1 MPADLIT
8 LSREYGA
15 GASELASVLGERLG
29 WRVLDSEIPLAAARR
44 LGIPA
49 DSLEDWDEHAPGL
62 LESLG
67 NALLLGSPELLVDP
81 AVAARPHA
89 RDVADATTA
98 LLREAAEDPPLIVVG
113 HGAQSIFAHR
123 PHTIHVRLVAP
134 LRDRIHKI
142 MTRRSVTEQE
152 ARIIAAHVDRDR
164 AMYVKDFLHRDVRDP
179 LLYSLQINT
188 GKVAMADA
196 VELVTRLVQSPY

>member
-15 GASELASVLGERLG
+15 GASELASLLGERLG

-44 LGIPA
+44 LGVSA

-134 LRDRIHKI
+134 LPDRIHKI

>member
-15 GASELASVLGERLG
+15 GASELASLLGERLG

-44 LGIPA
+44 LGVPA

-152 ARIIAAHVDRDR
+152 AGIIAAHVDRDR